1 MEEIEPRAFL
11 IVVFGTSHRQRAEL
25 DELRKQLE
33 DNCALATRV
42 LREEYEKSKE
52 EQDRR
57 HQVTST

>member
-1 MEEIEPRAFL
+1 MSSIL
-11 IVVFGTSHRQRAEL
+11 VDLFGVSHRQRAEL

-57 HQVTST
+57 HQVTTPFIPS